1 MSPNEVARQIVDQM
15 FNNDPMS
22 QWLGIE
28 RILDEPGQSVLR
40 LKVRPEMLN
49 GFGVAHG
56 SITYALADSAL
67 AFASNAHG
75 LHAVSIE
82 TSISHLKP
90 VKLGEILTTGVEEVS
105 LTKRTGIY
113 LVAVSN
119 EQNERVAL
127 FKGVVHRSEKSWL

>member
-1 MSPNEVARQIVDQM
+1 MSPNEIARQIVDQM

-28 RILDEPGQSVLR
+28 RIVDEPGQSVLTM
-40 LKVRPEMLN
+40 KVRQEMLN

-90 VKLGEILTTGVEEVS
+90 VQLGEVLTTRVEEVS

-113 LVAVSN
+113 LVSVNN
-119 EQNERVAL
+119 ERGERVAL
-127 FKGVVHRSEKSWL
+127 FKGVVHRSEKTWL

>member
-1 MSPNEVARQIVDQM
+1 MSLNEVARRIVDQM

-40 LKVRPEMLN
+40 LKVRQEMLN

-75 LHAVSIE
+75 LQAVSIE

-90 VKLGEILTTGVEEVS
+90 VKLGEVLMTQVEEIS
-105 LTKRTGIY
+105 LTKRTGVY
-113 LVAVSN
+113 LVSVNN
-119 EQNERVAL
+119 EQDERVAL
-127 FKGVVHRSEKSWL
+127 FKGIVHRSEKSWL